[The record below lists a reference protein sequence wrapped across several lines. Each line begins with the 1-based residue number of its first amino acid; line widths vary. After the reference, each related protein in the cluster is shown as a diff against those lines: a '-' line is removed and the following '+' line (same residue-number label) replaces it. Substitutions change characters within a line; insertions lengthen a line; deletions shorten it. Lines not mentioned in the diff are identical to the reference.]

1 MKKRLYIITTIM
13 LIVLMTACSSGGGEQ
28 AESPERP
35 VNQEG
40 KTVVTLSVQQASPL
54 YETAEKSSRRS
65 IRTSI
70 CKLRL

>member
-40 KTVVTLSVQQASPL
+40 KTVVTLSVQQASP
-54 YETAEKSSRRS
+54 YTRQQKKVRGEVSGHRFAN
-65 IRTSI
+65 
-70 CKLRL
+70 